1 MTDSH
6 DAPMTAP
13 DSDVVMV
20 SWGGVKRGAIPIAT
34 PWLNGFAC
42 PELEIVVDTRSGGIG
57 TGA

>member
-1 MTDSH
+1 
-6 DAPMTAP
+6 MTAP
-13 DSDVVMV
+13 DSDAVTV